1 MTDSG
6 LLKPA
11 RGIGEFFA
19 TLLDTLVLTF
29 KTPFG
34 WQEFILQ
41 FWFIARV
48 TLLPAILLA
57 VPGSI
62 LVSFIFNVLLIDL
75 GAVDYAG
82 AATGLLLAQLGPL
95 IAVVVISGAA
105 STAICA
111 DLGARTIRE
120 ELDAM
125 RVLGINPIQRLVVPR
140 VLACSMI
147 AVLLAGIVCITD
159 VIGSYFFAVYA
170 QGVTPGSFAGLIAT
184 QTHTVDIVFII
195 IKSALFGYVAAVI
208 GCFKGIT
215 VGGGPAGVGTAVNET
230 VVYSFIALF
239 AMNIIVTAVQFGGAR
254 GI

>member
-1 MTDSG
+1 MAESG

-19 TLLDTLVLTF
+19 MALDTLILTF
-29 KTPFG
+29 KPPFA
-34 WQEFILQ
+34 WKEFIFQ

-48 TLLPAILLA
+48 TLLPAIMLA
-57 VPGSI
+57 VPFSI
-62 LVSFIFNVLLIDL
+62 LLSFLFNVLLVDL

-82 AATGLLLAQLGPL
+82 AATGVLLAQLGPL
-95 IAVVVISGAA
+95 VSVLVVAGAG

-125 RVLGINPIQRLVVPR
+125 RVLGINPVQRLVVPR
-140 VLACSMI
+140 VLAASGVSV
-147 AVLLAGIVCITD
+147 ALAGIVSITD
-159 VIGSYFFAVYA
+159 IIGSYFFSVFV
-170 QGVTPGSFAGLIAT
+170 QGATPGSFAGLLAT
-184 QTHTVDIVFII
+184 QTHTVDMVVIVV
-195 IKSALFGYVAAVI
+195 KAALFGYAAGMI
-208 GCFKGIT
+208 GCYKGIS

-239 AMNIIVTAVQFGGAR
+239 ALNIIVTAVQYGGAR